1 MEPKYNTQGLSYNGQ
16 ELLAQMGI
24 TGPCDMDGLLQA
36 IRYALL
42 DNALAATV
50 NPNGE
55 QNNSRAAAYL
65 GINRTTLLMQLQKRA
80 KLDAGE

>member
-1 MEPKYNTQGLSYNGQ
+1 MPTYNGQ
-16 ELLAQMGI
+16 ELLAAMGV

-42 DNALAATV
+42 DNALAATLDDK
-50 NPNGE
+50 GQ

-65 GINRTTLLMQLQKRA
+65 GINRTTLVMQLQKRA
-80 KLDAGE
+80 KLEAGE